1 MNGLQLSVWFNEV
14 GSVTTTLLTPSGNE
28 NANVHGNLWRK
39 KLPPTNVYKYHVM
52 FFCAKC
58 YGINFPHLHDTCI
71 SHLTLK
77 GIVLCLQG
85 SGHYIKDVI
94 NTLRKKIA
102 KEMKEQGIGVSSIPK
117 HEPFLPQAW
126 SVTQ

>member
-1 MNGLQLSVWFNEV
+1 
-14 GSVTTTLLTPSGNE
+14 
-28 NANVHGNLWRK
+28 
-39 KLPPTNVYKYHVM
+39 M
-52 FFCAKC
+52 FFCAKW

-71 SHLTLK
+71 WHLTLK

-117 HEPFLPQAW
+117 HEPFLPQA
-126 SVTQ
+126 